1 MGGRERLKADL
12 AKHRRVGLDSSILIY
27 HLEGLS
33 PYAEL
38 TEVVVTGLARGDFT
52 AVISM
57 ISVTELLVKPFAV
70 GEEERVR
77 VCEGFLRGLPNAVL
91 VPLSFEIAK
100 EAARLRGAHRLRT
113 PDALI
118 IAAVLREGASAFL
131 TNDHQKLENLDGKGI
146 EILVLDD
153 YLD

>member
-38 TEVVVTGLARGDFT
+38 TEVVVTGLARGDLT
-52 AVISM
+52 AVIST
-57 ISVTELLVKPFAV
+57 ISVTELLAKPFAQ

-100 EAARLRGAHRLRT
+100 EAARLRGVHRLRT

-118 IAAVLREGASAFL
+118 IATALREEASAFL
-131 TNDHQKLENLDGKGI
+131 TNDQKLKNLDGKGI
-146 EILVLDD
+146 AILILDD